1 MLARFQRTRGS
12 AMARGRKKSRTST
25 LEFVPDAWE
34 RFEKFLKSIVARP
47 SGSKSRIKAKRR
59 PRKTA
64 GRSRKK

>member
-1 MLARFQRTRGS
+1 
-12 AMARGRKKSRTST
+12 MARGRKKSKTST

-47 SGSKSRIKAKRR
+47 AGSKSRSKAKR
-59 PRKTA
+59 PRKTT

>member
-1 MLARFQRTRGS
+1 
-12 AMARGRKKSRTST
+12 MARGRKKSKTST

-47 SGSKSRIKAKRR
+47 SGSKSRTKAKRKG
-59 PRKTA
+59 KTA

>member
-12 AMARGRKKSRTST
+12 AMARGRKKSKTST

-47 SGSKSRIKAKRR
+47 SGSKSRTKAKRKG
-59 PRKTA
+59 KTA